1 MNHILKFVGLLSIIF
16 ISLSAVAESNSDE
29 FLVVE
34 RWDEIEVDARVQKID
49 LKSRKVTLMG
59 PEGNLMTIT
68 AGDGVKRLNEIK
80 VGDIVAVEYTTYM
93 AAELR
98 KPTAA
103 EEKEPL
109 IIIADAGKAPA
120 GMPPGAEV
128 GAIVQAV
135 VSIEI
140 INRPFSTVTIKGPRG
155 NYVTIPV
162 EDAELLTEVKVG
174 QKIIMTYAESIAVSL
189 VKVK

>member
-1 MNHILKFVGLLSIIF
+1 MNHILKLVSLVTLTF
-16 ISLSAVAESNSDE
+16 ISLSAIAEPKSDDFLVAE
-29 FLVVE
+29 
-34 RWDEIEVDARVQKID
+34 RWAEVEVDARVEKID
-49 LKSRKVTLMG
+49 LKTRKVTLMG
-59 PEGNLMTIT
+59 QDGSLMTVT
-68 AGDGVKRLNEIK
+68 AGNNVTRLNEVK
-80 VGDIVAVEYTTYM
+80 VGDIVAVEYSTYM

-109 IIIADAGKAPA
+109 IIIADAGKAPKSK
-120 GMPPGAEV
+120 PPGAEV

-162 EDAELLTEVKVG
+162 ENVELLSEVKVG
-174 QKIIMTYAESIAVSL
+174 QRIIMIYAESVAVSL
-189 VKVK
+189 VKAK

>member
-1 MNHILKFVGLLSIIF
+1 MKHIVKFIGLCTLIF
-16 ISLSAVAESNSDE
+16 IPLSAIAESKSDDFLVAEKWE
-29 FLVVE
+29 KIV
-34 RWDEIEVDARVQKID
+34 IDAKVQEID

-59 PEGNLMTIT
+59 LDGNLTTVT
-68 AGDGVKRLNEIK
+68 AGNGVKRLNEVK
-80 VGDIVAVEYTTYM
+80 VGDIVAVDFTTYM

-109 IIIADAGKAPA
+109 IIITDASKALV
-120 GMPPGAEV
+120 GMPPGAEI

-162 EDAELLTEVKVG
+162 ENEELLTKVKVG
-174 QKIIMTYAESIAVSL
+174 QRIVMTYAEAIAVSL
-189 VKVK
+189 IKAK

>member
-80 VGDIVAVEYTTYM
+80 VGDIVAVEYSTYM

-162 EDAELLTEVKVG
+162 EDEELLTEVKVG

-189 VKVK
+189 IKVK

>member
-68 AGDGVKRLNEIK
+68 AGDGVKRLNEVK

-120 GMPPGAEV
+120 GKPPGAEV

-174 QKIIMTYAESIAVSL
+174 QKIIMIYAESIAVSL
-189 VKVK
+189 IKVK